1 MSECYRLELSPQLAN
16 PHSALLREAAER
28 RKIHDPALDR
38 RPITGDLNTIRR
50 RQLTVT
56 MKLVK
61 MRSPSGD
68 ETVGMLRGDSIAP
81 VSLSGGQYRSLADIL
96 ETDDPAGTVE
106 FLVDTSAKPLPL
118 SDVKLLAPIDQQE
131 IWAAGVTYER
141 SKKARMEESD
151 AAADCYDRVYEA
163 DRPELFFKATPHR
176 VSGPGQ
182 PIRIRQDSA
191 WNVPEPELGLV
202 LNSRL
207 DLVGFTI
214 GNDVSSREIEGEN
227 PLYLPQAKLY
237 DECCGLGPCITLA
250 AGMPEPLDIVI
261 QLEVVRGADVVFRD
275 STTVA
280 SMVRSYDDLIGWL
293 ARDNSFPHGAVLLTG
308 TGIIPADDFTLQPQD
323 IVEIGITGIGTLANP
338 VVQG

>member
-1 MSECYRLELSPQLAN
+1 
-16 PHSALLREAAER
+16 
-28 RKIHDPALDR
+28 
-38 RPITGDLNTIRR
+38 
-50 RQLTVT
+50 
-56 MKLVK
+56 
-61 MRSPSGD
+61 
-68 ETVGMLRGDSIAP
+68 
-81 VSLSGGQYRSLADIL
+81 SGGQYRSLADVL
-96 ETDDPAGTVE
+96 EADDPAATVE
-106 FLVDTSAKPLPL
+106 FLIDTRAKPFAL

-131 IWAAGVTYER
+131 VWAAGVTYER

-151 AAADCYDRVYEA
+151 AAADCYDRVYVAE
-163 DRPELFFKATPHR
+163 RPELFFKATPHR

-182 PIRIRQDSA
+182 PIRIRHDSK

-214 GNDVSSREIEGEN
+214 GNDMSSRDIEGQN

-250 AGMPEPLDIVI
+250 SGMPDPRDIVI
-261 QLEVVRGADVVFRD
+261 QLDVVRCGNVVYRD
-275 STTVA
+275 STNVG
-280 SMVRSYDDLIGWL
+280 SMVRSYADLIGWL
-293 ARDNSFPHGAVLLTG
+293 GRDNSFPNGVVLLTG
-308 TGIIPADDFTLQPQD
+308 TGIIPPDDFTLQARD